1 MASSLKVEGEN
12 GKKTEAK
19 LELLTDIDLLLM
31 CEMGIRA
38 GGGEYVIPF
47 IDMQKLITNI

>member
-1 MASSLKVEGEN
+1 MTSSSNTEGEN

-31 CEMGIRA
+31 FEMGIK
-38 GGGEYVIPF
+38 GEIRHT
-47 IDMQKLITNI
+47 LNIGM

>member
-1 MASSLKVEGEN
+1 MTSSSKTEGEN

-31 CEMGIRA
+31 FEMGIK
-38 GGGEYVIPF
+38 GEIRHT
-47 IDMQKLITNI
+47 LNIGM